1 MDESLSQNSATERAY
16 LVFEPRR
23 AISSI
28 RSWARRHAA
37 ELMCAGLLAGMSWQM
52 LAVISRKSITIDEIV
67 MIPAAYYHLVA
78 GDFQLVNE
86 HPPLAIC
93 FFLWRYIVTGWR
105 RACVAPAGW
114 VLQPL

>member
-1 MDESLSQNSATERAY
+1 MDESLSQNSATERTY

-23 AISSI
+23 AINSI
-28 RSWARRHAA
+28 WSWARRHAA

-78 GDFQLVNE
+78 GNFQLVNE
-86 HPPLAIC
+86 HPPLSKIVSATP
-93 FFLWRYIVTGWR
+93 FLFIQPNEARQIG
-105 RACVAPAGW
+105 RAHV
-114 VLQPL
+114 